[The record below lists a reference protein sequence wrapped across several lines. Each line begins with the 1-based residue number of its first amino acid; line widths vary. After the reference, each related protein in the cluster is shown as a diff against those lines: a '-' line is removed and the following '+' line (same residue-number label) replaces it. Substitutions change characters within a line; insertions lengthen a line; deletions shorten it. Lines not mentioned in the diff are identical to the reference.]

1 MLGISCSTT
10 SPKPPSKRCF
20 SGPNRLGK
28 VAWIFTAMPRED
40 FVTRPVDVEPTGPLD
55 GFVLAVITPGDF
67 GVLEVPL
74 PD

>member
-1 MLGISCSTT
+1 
-10 SPKPPSKRCF
+10 
-20 SGPNRLGK
+20 
-28 VAWIFTAMPRED
+28 MPRED